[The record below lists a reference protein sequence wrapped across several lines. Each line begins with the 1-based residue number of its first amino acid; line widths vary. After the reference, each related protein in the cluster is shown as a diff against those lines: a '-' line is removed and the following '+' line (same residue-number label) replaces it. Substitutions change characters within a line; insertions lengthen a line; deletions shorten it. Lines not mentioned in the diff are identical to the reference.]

1 MDNFKISDQLIF
13 PNNEIVNDKSSK
25 KLIGQ
30 VTINEYDK
38 DKNLISTEIGHNE
51 IVLPGSVFTL
61 EKLFNIKASGEF
73 LHPTKINLGDSI
85 TVTLDETQRHT
96 ASAMSLK
103 KIFGFMIGN
112 GGSGSSG
119 VLSGPY
125 TTDSLKST
133 NAMSCIPFRII
144 SGQAPDKT
152 LNKDYAMGGTDNTQ
166 SNYYYFAK
174 KFSGDVTI
182 STTTVDGSQT
192 SITDISD
199 ITSSGGVVTYA
210 EAKMVISADDV
221 RAYYSASNSGAVISQ
236 VGLVAGFPYSPN
248 DPPVTNDPEMQYSD
262 IRLITAY
269 NFKERDFNNPG
280 NTLEMIYRVY
290 CV

>member
-61 EKLFNIKASGEF
+61 EKLFNVKTRQTAEF
-73 LHPTKINLGDSI
+73 QHPIQIPLGDSI
-85 TVTLDETQRHT
+85 TVTLDEGT
-96 ASAMSLK
+96 SAPTYMSVE

-144 SGQAPDKT
+144 PGQIPDAT
-152 LNKDYAMGGTDNTQ
+152 LNKSYAMGGTDNTN

-174 KFSGDVTI
+174 KFSEPVTI

-192 SITDISD
+192 SVTSIDD
-199 ITSSGGVVTYA
+199 ITSGGVVTYA
-210 EAKMVISADDV
+210 EAKLFISTDDV
-221 RAYYSASNSGAVISQ
+221 RTYYSASNSGAVISQ
-236 VGLVAGFPYSPN
+236 VGLVAGCPLT
-248 DPPVTNDPEMQYSD
+248 DTDDTQYRD